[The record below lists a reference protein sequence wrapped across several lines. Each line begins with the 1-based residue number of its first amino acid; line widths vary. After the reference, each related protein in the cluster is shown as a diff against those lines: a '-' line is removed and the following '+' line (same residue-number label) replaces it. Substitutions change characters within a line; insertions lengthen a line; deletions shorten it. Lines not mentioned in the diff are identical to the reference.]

1 MTRKKFVFNSI
12 VYTTLLALLIRLF
25 FVEVELSEGSEGGNP
40 LLASRYFIG
49 IIGIAVVRYSWL
61 FHGLGDL
68 QVYRKYQFI
77 LFAYAAIFISILPLF
92 NNFVLFD
99 FGSLLDE
106 GFYSKPGQYSDDGN
120 MTKQFL
126 KNGLYFF
133 GAAFFYTKFFWFFAT
148 WMLKR
153 FFGVTYD
160 ITMNWSA
167 GTIYF
172 SKERHGIIDGKLH
185 AKNTFIVIEELEGEI
200 K

>member
-77 LFAYAAIFISILPLF
+77 LFAYAAIFISILPYLTILF
-92 NNFVLFD
+92 CSILAVFWMKD
-99 FGSLLDE
+99 FIQNQGSIV
-106 GFYSKPGQYSDDGN
+106 
-120 MTKQFL
+120 MT
-126 KNGLYFF
+126 
-133 GAAFFYTKFFWFFAT
+133 
-148 WMLKR
+148 
-153 FFGVTYD
+153 
-160 ITMNWSA
+160 
-167 GTIYF
+167 
-172 SKERHGIIDGKLH
+172 
-185 AKNTFIVIEELEGEI
+185 EI
-200 K
+200 